1 MMKIMEQTRLNSSLE
16 LESQAFSKQ
25 SHQFWTLQ
33 ILGWLGYA
41 FVVFVAIIRPQFD
54 DPQFNFSGQMLNLFA
69 ETFSGFAL
77 SYLQWQL
84 IRKVVH
90 LPLNKLLYLSFFSA
104 AVLGLIYNIIK
115 LSLYK
120 VIVYHQQ
127 WNEAWNMLEFGGW
140 LLFSLTTMFVW
151 TSIFFIMLYNTKLQ
165 KEHEMLLRAQT
176 AAKDAQLQMLRYQ
189 LNPHFMFNTM
199 NAISTLIYQCEN
211 DKANEMLD
219 KLCEFFRY
227 SLDQN
232 AKSKT
237 TLSKELELLDLYL
250 SIEKVRFG
258 ERLNVELC
266 IAEHALAAQVPSM
279 FLQPL
284 VENAI
289 KYAIEPKK
297 QPGLITLSGQL
308 QNNRLVLSV
317 SDDGDKA
324 KSVKS
329 EGFGIGITNTKARL
343 NAMFSGDYQINISE
357 NNKQDA
363 IEQDTIVQGT
373 TVTIS
378 IPFERAEF

>member
-1 MMKIMEQTRLNSSLE
+1 MEQTRLNSSLE

-140 LLFSLTTMFVW
+140 LLFSLTTMVVW

-189 LNPHFMFNTM
+189 
-199 NAISTLIYQCEN
+199 
-211 DKANEMLD
+211 
-219 KLCEFFRY
+219 
-227 SLDQN
+227 
-232 AKSKT
+232 
-237 TLSKELELLDLYL
+237 
-250 SIEKVRFG
+250 
-258 ERLNVELC
+258 
-266 IAEHALAAQVPSM
+266 
-279 FLQPL
+279 
-284 VENAI
+284 
-289 KYAIEPKK
+289 
-297 QPGLITLSGQL
+297 
-308 QNNRLVLSV
+308 
-317 SDDGDKA
+317 
-324 KSVKS
+324 
-329 EGFGIGITNTKARL
+329 
-343 NAMFSGDYQINISE
+343 
-357 NNKQDA
+357 
-363 IEQDTIVQGT
+363 
-373 TVTIS
+373 
-378 IPFERAEF
+378 